1 MADTSDIRKGLTVK
15 MDGAIYKV
23 VDFLHVKPGKGQAFV
38 RTKFKNMETGAVIEK
53 NLKSGTTIYPVRV
66 EEKSAQYLYK
76 DGDYSVFM
84 DLETYE
90 QHSLPLDQIKEESKF
105 LKDGL
110 EVSLLIADEKII
122 GIKLPN
128 FVELKI
134 IETDPGVKGDTAQGG
149 TKPAKV
155 ETGAVIS
162 VPLFVEEGKIIRV
175 DTRIGAYVERVK
187 K

>member
-90 QHSLPLDQIKEESKF
+90 QHSLPLDQIKEEYKF

-162 VPLFVEEGKIIRV
+162 VPLFVEEGEIIRV